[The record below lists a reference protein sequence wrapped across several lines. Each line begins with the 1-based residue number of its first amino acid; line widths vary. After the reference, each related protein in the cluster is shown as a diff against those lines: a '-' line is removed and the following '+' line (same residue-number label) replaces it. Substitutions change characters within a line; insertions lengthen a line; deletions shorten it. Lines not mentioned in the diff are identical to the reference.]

1 MAGLLV
7 AALVVAVLLA
17 AEVVAALVASKS
29 CLSELYTV
37 PCPQTVASIVV
48 KILRKDGPAAS
59 AFLCLASRA
68 SARGFCRKHNILLR
82 SCVLELRSLYSLAQ
96 LCPRAPK
103 HLFSSFVRRSFVVVV
118 RPSPLVPT
126 SSTTTASRACS

>member
-68 SARGFCRKHNILLR
+68 SARGFCRKHFPSNIFIFSLVR
-82 SCVLELRSLYSLAQ
+82 VYIFARVCRYTSAYMHARWHVSIRESMYMYIYIYMCV
-96 LCPRAPK
+96 
-103 HLFSSFVRRSFVVVV
+103 
-118 RPSPLVPT
+118 
-126 SSTTTASRACS
+126 